1 MAHKKLDVNNIVEG
15 FAMVISVQTIRVM
28 SMAYPTNFTLFF
40 NELPWQ
46 FLFITLSESYY
57 IMAVQSQFVLWRY
70 DYGPWQLKQNS
81 LQEFF

>member
-40 NELPWQ
+40 NELP
-46 FLFITLSESYY
+46 
-57 IMAVQSQFVLWRY
+57 
-70 DYGPWQLKQNS
+70 
-81 LQEFF
+81 